1 VTQLDLNLEEQPL
14 DTQSTRLPPELLE
27 LTELLARHAHYIWG
41 RQRLAD
47 GWRWGHVRSDDRR
60 EHPCL
65 VPYEQLPES
74 EKQYDRNA
82 ALETLKAIL
91 ALGYKIEAN
100 PSAGAGSRDSSAAG
114 DNTAADARAAMSEL
128 LARLVAAEQAAKAD
142 SKLAQAEKRAILDAW
157 VRRHEPTEAPA
168 WSGGP
173 ELYRHA
179 ARRLLKLGEPPLA
192 REIAEAGREFER
204 SLAGGITIRP
214 WENDPE
220 LRRWQGLALAR
231 TASPEAAQVL
241 LSKLHAEGKADA
253 EAIGILARAHKD
265 LGLLAVDEAGRQQ
278 NFARSYGLYREVYD
292 AQPSNYWHGVN
303 AAAISLLRGDR
314 ETSKTLA
321 EQLAESCG
329 KQLQTG
335 GEAAGNDYWL
345 LATLGEVELLRGRFE
360 ESAVYYSRA
369 YQVGAKNFGD
379 LNSTRRQARLLL
391 TALNRD
397 EGWIDDL
404 LPMPR
409 VVVFTGHM
417 FDSPGRTQPR
427 FPASAGPAV
436 YRAIKQWLID
446 QRGLIGY
453 SSAAC
458 GGDLLFLRAL
468 REIGG
473 ESHVVLPF
481 GREEFAQQSVSFAGP
496 EAVREFEEALQA
508 AAQVVTISPHR
519 ADNDGLAY
527 DYANLVLH
535 GLASVES
542 TLKQSQ
548 LLGLAVWNGASDGA
562 QGGAFDCL
570 ARWRSLEVPVSA
582 VLLSPDSLAN
592 QSPLQVR
599 NVNDLV
605 TAAPSQATDSLGY
618 QPTSKT
624 ASGTRLAAMLFADAA
639 GYSSLSETQ
648 MSRFLNQFLQPI
660 AAILRR
666 YQGCSVK
673 NTWGDGL
680 YCVFDTVRDAGCFA
694 LDISNFVSSTDWS
707 KHDLPA
713 TLALRI
719 ALHAG
724 PAFFSCDPITG
735 HMNCTGSHVSR
746 AARLEPKTPK
756 DQVYASEAFAAL
768 AAVDR
773 VSEFSCEYVK
783 QLDWAKHYG
792 SFPTYLLRD
801 RRTARRRT
809 FG

>member
-1 VTQLDLNLEEQPL
+1 MTQTDSNSRQQLD
-14 DTQSTRLPPELLE
+14 THGTRLAPELLE
-27 LTELLARHAHYIWG
+27 LTELLAQHAHIVWA

-47 GWRWGHVRSDDRR
+47 GWSWGKVRSDERR

-65 VPYEQLPES
+65 VPYEDLSEA

-91 ALGYKIEAN
+91 ALGYKIEA
-100 PSAGAGSRDSSAAG
+100 PLPVAAGSPQPAAVSDSA
-114 DNTAADARAAMSEL
+114 AADARAAMATL
-128 LARLVAAEQAAKAD
+128 LSRLEAAEQAAKGD
-142 SKLAQAEKRAILDAW
+142 SRLAQAEKRAILDAW
-157 VRRHEPTEAPA
+157 GRRHEPTEAPA

-192 REIAEAGREFER
+192 REIAEGGREFER
-204 SLAGGITIRP
+204 ALAGGVAIRP

-231 TASPEAAQVL
+231 TASPEAAQLL

-265 LGLLAVDEAGRQQ
+265 LGLLALDDALRQQ
-278 NFARSYGLYREVYD
+278 HFARSYGLYREVYD
-292 AQPSNYWHGVN
+292 ANPGNYWHGVN

-314 ETSKTLA
+314 ETSKNLA
-321 EQLAESCG
+321 EQLAASCG
-329 KQLQTG
+329 KQLVEG
-335 GEAAGNDYWL
+335 GAAAANDYWL
-345 LATLGEVELLRGRFE
+345 LATLGEVELLRGRFD
-360 ESAVYYSRA
+360 ESASFYSRA

-397 EGWIDDL
+397 CDWIDAL

-417 FDSPGRTQPR
+417 FDAPGRGQPR
-427 FPASAGPAV
+427 FPPAAGPAV
-436 YRAIKQWLID
+436 YEAIKEWLIE

-468 REIGG
+468 RDIGG

-481 GREEFAQQSVSFAGP
+481 GKEEFAQQSVAFAGP
-496 EAVREFEEALQA
+496 EAAREFEEALQA

-535 GLASVES
+535 GLASVEA

-582 VLLSPDSLAN
+582 VLLSPEALAG
-592 QSPLQVR
+592 SAPLRVR
-599 NVNDLV
+599 EVNDLV
-605 TAAPSQATDSLGY
+605 TAAPSQAPDSLGY
-618 QPTSKT
+618 QPSSKT

-694 LDISNFVSSTDWS
+694 LDISHFVSSTDWS

-773 VSEFSCEYVK
+773 VTEFSCEYVK

-801 RRTARRRT
+801 RRTPRR
-809 FG
+809 